1 MLTELSLQVPGR
13 WADDPCVPDV
23 SDDAVSTSKTMRLR
37 YPGRCRECGVDLPAG
52 TTAVYDRVTKTVAC
66 LECAAAPTPIE
77 PVTSEPAGSDLETLA
92 TADVPTELEPEPP
105 CPLAEAPGVV
115 VGTAGASAQREHDR
129 RSAKRETRIR
139 GAYPR
144 LGGVILALSD
154 DPQSTRAWAAGA
166 HGEEVLGKRLDGL
179 AEYGVRVLHDRRI
192 PPTKANID
200 HIAVGPSGV
209 FVIDAKRYKGR
220 PNLRVEGGLFRPRT
234 QTLMVGS
241 RDCTKL
247 VAGVHKQV
255 DQVRTA
261 LERAGLAETPVR
273 GMLCFVEGDWP
284 LIGGAFMI
292 DDLYVLWPR
301 KAVEHLVKPGSLDE
315 AAVQRVHCVLADAF
329 PPA

>member
-23 SDDAVSTSKTMRLR
+23 RDDPVSMSKTMRLR
-37 YPGRCRECGVDLPAG
+37 YAGRCRECSVDLPAG
-52 TTAVYDRVTKTVAC
+52 RTAVYDRVTKTVAC
-66 LECAAAPTPIE
+66 LECAAAPAPIA
-77 PVTSEPAGSDLETLA
+77 PMTSEPAGSDLEALA
-92 TADVPTELEPEPP
+92 TADVPTEPEPEPP
-105 CPLAEAPGVV
+105 SPPSEAPDVV
-115 VGTAGASAQREHDR
+115 VGTAGASAQREYER
-129 RSAKRETRIR
+129 RTTKRATQIR
-139 GAYPR
+139 DAHPR
-144 LGGVILALSD
+144 MGGVILALSD
-154 DPQSTRAWAAGA
+154 DPQSTKAWSVGA
-166 HGEEVLGKRLDGL
+166 RGEELLGRRLDGL

-209 FVIDAKRYKGR
+209 FVIDAKRYQGR

-234 QTLMVGS
+234 ETLMVGS

-247 VAGVHKQV
+247 VAGVQKQL
-255 DQVRTA
+255 DRVRTA

-301 KAVEHLVKPGSLDE
+301 KAVEHLVKPGPLDE
-315 AAVQRVHCVLADAF
+315 ETVQRVHRVLGAAF